1 MDSFKKG
8 NFFFVFFFSRSLV
21 FGLANLQDQKKKAS
35 LKKKSFFEL
44 AKMEQGDE

>member
-1 MDSFKKG
+1 MDSFYKK

-21 FGLANLQDQKKKAS
+21 FDLVNLQDQKKDW